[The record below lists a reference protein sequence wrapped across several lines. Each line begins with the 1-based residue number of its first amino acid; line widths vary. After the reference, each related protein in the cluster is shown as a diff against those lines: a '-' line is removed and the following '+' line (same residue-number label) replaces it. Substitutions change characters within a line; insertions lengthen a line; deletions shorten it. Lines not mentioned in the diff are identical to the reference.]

1 MNLLRAQST
10 FECAYPHAWRAAS
23 IHTTKSLTKH
33 QQLVCDREDILQDV
47 MLGLWRE
54 IPNFDPRKSS
64 LPTFV
69 ERVVKSRTS
78 SAIRDRRTLKRTT
91 MAPLTSEPVSEC
103 ASSKFHLRADVER
116 LLAHLT
122 PFDRLVA
129 EELIERTPTEA
140 ARALG
145 VSRSTLYLAIER
157 IRAVFVAGG
166 LYLDRNS

>member
-1 MNLLRAQST
+1 MLGTQVA
-10 FECAYPHAWRAAS
+10 FESVFPQAWRAAA
-23 IHTTKSLTKH
+23 IHTTNF
-33 QQLVCDREDILQDV
+33 LVKYKQFGADREDIVQDV

-54 IPNFDPRKSS
+54 IPNFDPKKSS

-78 SAIRDRRTLKRTT
+78 SAIRDRRTLKRTA

-103 ASSKFHLRADVER
+103 PSRKFHLRVDVER
-116 LLAHLT
+116 LLARLT
-122 PFDRLVA
+122 PFDRRVA
-129 EELIERTPTEA
+129 EELIESTPTEA
-140 ARALG
+140 ARVLG
-145 VSRSTLYLAIER
+145 VSRSTVYLAIDR